1 MKKRLLSFLCTLALC
16 LGLLPTTVFA
26 ASPEGVWTDHATSNF
41 AGGTGTEDD
50 PYQIATAEQLAKL
63 SKDVREGTSYQGN
76 YFILTADIDL
86 SAHRWVPIG
95 IYKWEATGTTINNS
109 FQGFLDGNDKTISGM
124 FVDER
129 IDHYCGGLFG
139 KINIQKMDLPLGQ
152 RI

>member
-76 YFILTADIDL
+76 YFIPVSYTHLD
-86 SAHRWVPIG
+86 V
-95 IYKWEATGTTINNS
+95 YKRQA
-109 FQGFLDGNDKTISGM
+109 
-124 FVDER
+124 
-129 IDHYCGGLFG
+129 
-139 KINIQKMDLPLGQ
+139 
-152 RI
+152 

>member
-1 MKKRLLSFLCTLALC
+1 MKKRILSILTVLALC
-16 LGLLPTTVFA
+16 LGLLPVTVFA
-26 ASPEGVWTDHATSNF
+26 ATPEGVWTDYVADSF
-41 AGGTGTEDD
+41 AEGAGTEVD

-109 FQGFLDGNDKTISGM
+109 FQGFLDG
-124 FVDER
+124 
-129 IDHYCGGLFG
+129 
-139 KINIQKMDLPLGQ
+139 KI
-152 RI
+152 